1 MCGPDQS
8 MRLTYKPFVVSTFNL
23 IMSILYFW
31 CVFAWSYAHIDIHNG
46 FWYRCRL
53 CLAVS
58 MGPASFPKKLKNA
71 GPSGNSWCDPSSG
84 SNDHGCRRSLWIS
97 WWLFS
102 RLWWIKTMIISDD
115 FLMSPLYL
123 YIDTI
128 HIYTKYIY
136 IYTKYIYIDVCS
148 ILFVHILLFTTCLRK
163 LMAPKMSLRSSDFR
177 TSSANSTQPCR
188 LVGDRWLGAGGRTAL
203 GVAQCG
209 TFALRNC
216 WNRIMCCRDLV
227 VALRHIWVLMVS
239 CVKLFLDVNDRKL
252 MVRGSCPWAKE
263 SQKHTKIA
271 SVLSQRC
278 EGVQLAPNL
287 LGKYTIHLYTYV
299 YIYIYLCIYIPII
312 WTGSSSSTTPL
323 GAHLPV

>member
-1 MCGPDQS
+1 MWPRSKDETEIQAVCRFYIQFNHV
-8 MRLTYKPFVVSTFNL
+8 YTFE
-23 IMSILYFW
+23 

-58 MGPASFPKKLKNA
+58 IACFFPKEA
-71 GPSGNSWCDPSSG
+71 DSRSGWQQLMWPIVPEQWPWMQAELLDIMMII
-84 SNDHGCRRSLWIS
+84 L
-97 WWLFS
+97 
-102 RLWWIKTMIISDD
+102 KTMMNQDYDYFRLFPYVTSIYIYII
-115 FLMSPLYL
+115 YE
-123 YIDTI
+123 I
-128 HIYTKYIY
+128 YIY
-136 IYTKYIYIDVCS
+136 IYIFWCMQYIVC
-148 ILFVHILLFTTCLRK
+148 HILLFTTCLRK

-177 TSSANSTQPCR
+177 TSSAHSTEPCR

-216 WNRIMCCRDLV
+216 WNRNMCCRDLV

-278 EGVQLAPNL
+278 EGRN
-287 LGKYTIHLYTYV
+287 
-299 YIYIYLCIYIPII
+299 
-312 WTGSSSSTTPL
+312 
-323 GAHLPV
+323 